1 MKVEKYSSGDAWI
14 YPFLSPDAPAE
25 MFMTPYIRVDSD
37 TIKHCVSRSGTT
49 HLDKYSLEEAI
60 ALCKALQEA
69 ISIAQVNRHQAQLS
83 ADAKAVQE

>member
-1 MKVEKYSSGDAWI
+1 MKVVKDSTGDVVI
-14 YPFLSPDAPAE
+14 YPFLNPDTTAE
-25 MFMTPYIRVDSD
+25 MFSPYVRVQSD
-37 TIKHCVSRSGTT
+37 AIKYCVYRSGKT

-60 ALCKALQEA
+60 QLLKALQEA